1 MHAMTEPIQPYSR
14 TRQLFRRQRATRLIL
29 AGLATIPV
37 LIPAHPV
44 SAHPARARTI
54 TVGQTADNPVRC
66 QAGSPGP
73 YDAVQAATTAAP
85 RYVAPARG
93 TLTSWSTRAGADG
106 GRLQLQ
112 VWRPPAR
119 PETYE
124 LVAAS
129 PAQQLTA
136 GTLNTF
142 RLIPGIRVRAGDVL
156 GFRQLSQ
163 LLGCGWLT
171 GDPGDVWATN
181 HAGGPTPTPGTVE
194 TLSQQANLRIN
205 ISATLKVTGRPA
217 R

>member
-1 MHAMTEPIQPYSR
+1 MKEPIPAHYSI
-14 TRQLFRRQRATRLIL
+14 RQMFRRQRATRLIL
-29 AGLATIPV
+29 AGLATISV
-37 LIPAHPV
+37 LIPTYQV

-66 QAGSPGP
+66 QAGSPGA
-73 YDAVQAATTAAP
+73 YDAVQAATTAPP
-85 RYVAPARG
+85 RYVVPARG
-93 TLTSWSTRAGADG
+93 ILTSWSTRAGADG
-106 GRLQLQ
+106 GQLQLQ
-112 VWRPPAR
+112 VWRPAAR

-129 PAQQLTA
+129 PARQLTV

-163 LLGCGWLT
+163 LLGCGRLT

-181 HAGGPTPTPGTVE
+181 HAGGPPPTPGTVE
-194 TLSQQANLRIN
+194 TLGQQANLRIN
-205 ISATLKVTGRPA
+205 ISATLKVMGRPV